1 MKGGSGEFEVV
12 PAVDLRGGKCVQ
24 LRQGRKEEV
33 IFSSAESPVE
43 IARHWVEQGASR
55 LHIIDLDGA
64 FQETKNNSAVVKKIA
79 ESVGVSVVSG
89 VSGVSGERG
98 RAKIQVGGGIRSYER
113 AVELLALPGVE
124 RIIFGTAALKS
135 PRLVERVARE
145 FGSERVMVA
154 LDVRGGK
161 VAVDGWR
168 ETTGL
173 DAKEAAKQAE
183 ELGAGSL
190 LFTNIDVEGLM
201 QGVETEVVAEFVRSA
216 GVPVVVAG
224 GVSSAEDV
232 ERVREAGASGVV
244 VGSALYTGKLSLE
257 IKFDQR
263 F

>member
-1 MKGGSGEFEVV
+1 VKGGSGEFEVV

-79 ESVGVSVVSG
+79 ESVGVSG

>member
-1 MKGGSGEFEVV
+1 VKGGSGEFEVV

-64 FQETKNNSAVVKKIA
+64 FQETKNNSAVVRKIA
-79 ESVGVSVVSG
+79 ESVGVSGVSG
-89 VSGVSGERG
+89 VSGESGERG